1 MTRSIRQALCQ
12 AHEAMTRTPTEK
24 LLLSILSGLMLSA
37 SFPPGNMEWMAW
49 VALIPLL
56 RSIAH
61 ESPQQAFR
69 LGFIAGF
76 VHYLTL
82 IYWIIVVLEH
92 YGGLHFVLS
101 AGVLMLLCLY
111 LAIYPG
117 LFACL
122 LRLYGGSRVPTL
134 LITGSLWVGL
144 EYVRASVLTG
154 FPWCLIGY
162 TQYSRLALI
171 QIAHVVGVYGISFL
185 LVASNAAI
193 HVLLFDRASLRGSLL
208 RWEMVLVLAM
218 VFGALTYGRHRLS
231 GLQNDITER
240 RESVRVAIIQGNMDQ
255 TIKWNP
261 DYQERTI
268 HIYNTLTYQTGPF
281 RPELVVWPET
291 AVPFFFQAEPV
302 LSPMVMEVAKK
313 LGTSLIFGSPAYERE
328 RGNTRYFNRAYA
340 LAPDHEISGFYDKVH
355 LVPFGEYVPLK
366 KFFPFVHRL
375 VPAAGDFKAGEN
387 MAPLRLPRLSAGILI
402 CYEVI
407 FPELARA
414 QTEKG
419 ADILVNLTND
429 AWFGMTSAPYQHLS
443 MAVFRAVENGR
454 PLVRA
459 ANTGF
464 SAFISQTGAI
474 TLSGDLFTREALK
487 EEVRL
492 GQPTLGFYTKY
503 GDLFA
508 AALLAICLILFSYV
522 LCYNLKSRPFRQE
535 GSNLPFRKGL
545 RGEHHKR

>member
-1 MTRSIRQALCQ
+1 MTRSL
-12 AHEAMTRTPTEK
+12 TEK

-37 SFPPGNMEWMAW
+37 SFPPGKMEWMAW

-56 RSIAH
+56 RSIAD
-61 ESPQQAFR
+61 ESPRQAFR

-82 IYWIIVVLEH
+82 IYWIVVVLEH
-92 YGGLHFVLS
+92 YGGLHFLLS
-101 AGVLMLLCLY
+101 AGVLMLLCTY

-122 LRLYGGSRVPTL
+122 LRLCGGFRFAI
-134 LITGSLWVGL
+134 LITGSLWVGI
-144 EYVRASVLTG
+144 EYVRANVLTG
-154 FPWCLIGY
+154 FPWCLLGY
-162 TQYSRLALI
+162 TQYPNLALI
-171 QIAHVVGVYGISFL
+171 QVAHVVGVYGISFL
-185 LVASNAAI
+185 LVASNVLI
-193 HVLLFDRASLRGSLL
+193 HVILFDRPSLRGSLL

-218 VFGALTYGRHRLS
+218 VFGALTYGHQRLA
-231 GLQNDITER
+231 GVQNER
-240 RESVRVAIIQGNMDQ
+240 NKGQQSVRIAVIQGNMDQ
-255 TIKWNP
+255 TVKWNP
-261 DYQERTI
+261 DYQEKTI
-268 HIYNTLTYQTGPF
+268 RIYNTLTYQTGPF
-281 RPELVVWPET
+281 KPDLVVWPET

-313 LGTSLIFGSPAYERE
+313 LGTTLIFGSPAYERE
-328 RGNTRYFNRAYA
+328 GGNTRYFNRAYA
-340 LAPDHEISGFYDKVH
+340 LSPEREISGFYDKVH

-366 KFFPFVHRL
+366 RFLPFVHRL

-387 MAPLRLPRLSAGILI
+387 MAPLRLPRLSAAILI

-474 TLSGDLFTREALK
+474 TLTGELFTREALK
-487 EEVRL
+487 EEVLL
-492 GQPTLGFYTKY
+492 GERTLGFYTKY

-508 AALLAICLILFSYV
+508 VAMLAICLILFSYV
-522 LCYNLKSRPFRQE
+522 LCYKLKRFKKE
-535 GSNLPFRKGL
+535 GSTFPSRKGL
-545 RGEHHKR
+545 RGAYHKR